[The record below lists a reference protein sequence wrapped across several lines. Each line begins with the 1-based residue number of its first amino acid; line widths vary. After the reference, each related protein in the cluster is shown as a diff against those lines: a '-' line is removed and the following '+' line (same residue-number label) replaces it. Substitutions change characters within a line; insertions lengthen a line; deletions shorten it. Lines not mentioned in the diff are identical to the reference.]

1 MPMFIYQNPKD
12 FFYVAHKC
20 EETPNIGHFF
30 GHTHDHYEVFL
41 FLKGDASFNV
51 EGNIFKLSQ
60 NDIILIPPHQYHCLI
75 LDRLAVYER
84 YVIEIPLDRVPSAL
98 KEIFE
103 KTEICNVT
111 ENTPLID
118 LFYRLDTYHSLLN
131 GEDFGK
137 ICRHMVQELLL
148 VLKIYLGR
156 GDNRHSYD
164 PLTKRILTYINDNL
178 TTLEG
183 VDEVARHNPTL
194 PPRAL
199 FLSGIRIGRAVVGT
213 MTTTLLLAYSGGY
226 LTLLMMFAAQGTPPL
241 VFLNSTLVSAEMVKT
256 LVGSFGLVL
265 VAPFTA
271 FAAAILSR
279 FRPAAD

>member
-1 MPMFIYQNPKD
+1 MTMFIYQNPKD

-51 EGNIFKLSQ
+51 EGNIFKLSP

-84 YVIEIPLDRVPSAL
+84 YVIEIPLDRVPASL

-111 ENTPLID
+111 ENTPLLD
-118 LFYRLDTYHSLLN
+118 LFHRLDTYHNLLD

-148 VLKIYLGR
+148 VLRISLGR
-156 GDNRHSYD
+156 GDSRHSYD

-178 TTLEG
+178 TKPLTIDELSETFYLSRSHIQNVFSQNMKIG
-183 VDEVARHNPTL
+183 IKSYISQKKMLRAKELLQSGKKPYEVAELLGYSDYATFFKNFKKHYRI
-194 PPRAL
+194 PPKE
-199 FLSGIRIGRAVVGT
+199 F
-213 MTTTLLLAYSGGY
+213 Y
-226 LTLLMMFAAQGTPPL
+226 
-241 VFLNSTLVSAEMVKT
+241 VK
-256 LVGSFGLVL
+256 
-265 VAPFTA
+265 
-271 FAAAILSR
+271 R
-279 FRPAAD
+279 